1 MSKTAI
7 HQITPAFSYADAISN
22 QIDYIRTMLRE
33 WGYESHIYAQFSDE
47 RVAERALDYTLCKGT
62 RNDILIYHYSIG
74 SAVHEVVRQW
84 PGRVIVYY
92 HNITPAHFVEE
103 YNPGMVRV
111 LVEGREKLAEFKDAD
126 FALAASEYNKQEL
139 LELGYQNVEV
149 LPYSVYFDDLLR
161 SANSPAGLKVI
172 EAYDRED
179 WINILFVGRIV
190 PNKRQDDLIHA
201 FSYYHECINP
211 RSRLFLVGG
220 TNNAPNY
227 HLELEL
233 LTAMHGLDDVFF
245 TGPVGLQE
253 GLGGYFRAA
262 DVFLCL
268 SEHEGFCVPLLE
280 AMFFDIPVIAYRATG
295 VPYTLGEAGIL
306 VTRKRYD
313 VIGELIDLV
322 TTDAALR
329 RQIVTKQRNRLNDF
343 APEIIT
349 ELLRKQISK
358 IVGL

>member
-1 MSKTAI
+1 
-7 HQITPAFSYADAISN
+7 
-22 QIDYIRTMLRE
+22 
-33 WGYESHIYAQFSDE
+33 
-47 RVAERALDYTLCKGT
+47 
-62 RNDILIYHYSIG
+62 
-74 SAVHEVVRQW
+74 
-84 PGRVIVYY
+84 
-92 HNITPAHFVEE
+92 
-103 YNPGMVRV
+103 
-111 LVEGREKLAEFKDAD
+111 
-126 FALAASEYNKQEL
+126 
-139 LELGYQNVEV
+139 
-149 LPYSVYFDDLLR
+149 
-161 SANSPAGLKVI
+161 
-172 EAYDRED
+172 
-179 WINILFVGRIV
+179 
-190 PNKRQDDLIHA
+190 
-201 FSYYHECINP
+201 
-211 RSRLFLVGG
+211 
-220 TNNAPNY
+220 
-227 HLELEL
+227 
-233 LTAMHGLDDVFF
+233 MHGLDDVFF

-322 TTDAALR
+322 TTDADLR